1 MSTTRSRN
9 KGRARIIEE
18 SFYQNSTCFPSSSLF
33 FNTSCCSSS
42 SVLLEF
48 SWNSCISSSAR
59 KVVNTLSRPQ
69 SKPTP
74 NRTSCPHHAPS
85 PFHSS
90 HRDCRPCSARPFLSA
105 ENPRPKPHGSV
116 LRFGNAA
123 FLVPRLVAPPLPM
136 NLQLEIDARYPRLDV
151 VTSMVMAR
159 STFFS
164 PSSPLHDI
172 SASCVPRTPPPLLLL
187 FAAVEVRFMVERFT
201 FSPITPSHGISSLRA
216 ARVRTPRPR
225 HPLKRRAA
233 CTWQRRRR
241 SGRSALGP
249 SRSGRYGG
257 VHPSEDGGARAM

>member
-42 SVLLEF
+42 SVLLEL

-59 KVVNTLSRPQ
+59 KVVNTPSCPQ

-90 HRDCRPCSARPFLSA
+90 HRDCRPCSARPILST
-105 ENPRPKPHGSV
+105 ENPRPKPHDSV
-116 LRFGNAA
+116 LQFGNAA
-123 FLVPRLVAPPLPM
+123 FLIPRLVAPMLPV

-151 VTSMVMAR
+151 VTLMVMAR

-164 PSSPLHDI
+164 PSSPSHGI

-187 FAAVEVRFMVERFT
+187 FVVVEVRFVVERFT
-201 FSPITPSHGISSLRA
+201 FSPITSSHRISTLRA
-216 ARVRTPRPR
+216 ARVRTLRPR
-225 HPLKRRAA
+225 HPLKR
-233 CTWQRRRR
+233 
-241 SGRSALGP
+241 
-249 SRSGRYGG
+249 
-257 VHPSEDGGARAM
+257 